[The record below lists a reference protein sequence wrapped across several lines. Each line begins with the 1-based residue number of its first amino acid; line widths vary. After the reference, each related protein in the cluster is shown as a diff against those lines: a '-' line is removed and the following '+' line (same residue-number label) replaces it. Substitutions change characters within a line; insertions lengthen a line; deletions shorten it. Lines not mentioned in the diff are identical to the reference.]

1 MYEKQVLLPEHCCP
15 RDGDDWDESCPVGVV
30 AAVDGGGSRSSD
42 GVPAV
47 VVDDGDCESHLS
59 DADEEI
65 IVNFALVLRKFS
77 QESSNLSQNRPKC
90 RKIAQSIAKS
100 PKKMCGKIAKNGAK
114 LLKVPQN
121 RPNVAK

>member
-1 MYEKQVLLPEHCCP
+1 MLLPEHCCP

-90 RKIAQSIAKS
+90 HKNRKKFCALQRDARPRQVVHAK
-100 PKKMCGKIAKNGAK
+100 M
-114 LLKVPQN
+114 
-121 RPNVAK
+121 